1 MNPTGSLLT
10 FSFAKAT
17 AFDEVRHYLP
27 PALLALSAKGPAIF
41 GLPPATVALAGLAHL
56 AAGTGRLT
64 LVNDGSHSI
73 APCFN
78 LVLLSDQ
85 LPVGDWLSCIGS
97 GWLEAASKLRA
108 SVTAPDARRVLR
120 NCIHEVAT
128 REARVPTGDPQI
140 SDYMK
145 NLPRHMIDLLRVE
158 FTCSSVD
165 PAAIGRALLRSRDQ
179 CVTLLNGAYDPMM
192 ECARLTPANQRKLCA
207 TLLLS
212 WQGRAL
218 ELDPCG
224 SGVDASVCC
233 LWQTQTAVAR
243 RALFASRRIGQ
254 ELPIPLLFHLMPD
267 SPKRFPDV
275 DAIELKA
282 WSRWLSELFSTRI
295 SSPAFQVPLPRDF
308 NRAAEEFFQQVDA
321 DVQRQPSHVQP
332 WLIWTPDLLQRV
344 FAMLSWE
351 NALRTKVDGKPHPAQ
366 PTRSHSHGDP
376 IPPLRGAISL
386 TSWMLQEH
394 HRALM
399 KLMGPTSEQPTLD
412 STDNT
417 DNEGLPEAILRRLSD
432 HGPLS
437 RRDLQRK
444 FHRISAKERDEVLQ
458 MLKSQGRVVE
468 SPDGQLT
475 IPTMSA
481 HDDGR
486 QPVSA
491 DAR

>member
-1 MNPTGSLLT
+1 MNPPGSLPT

-17 AFDEVRHYLP
+17 SFDEVRHYLP
-27 PALLALSAKGPAIF
+27 PALLAISAKGPAIF

-56 AAGTGRLT
+56 AAGTGRLI
-64 LVNDGSHSI
+64 LVNDGSHGL

-78 LVLLSDQ
+78 LVLLSEQ
-85 LPVGDWLSCIGS
+85 LPAGDWLSCIGS

-120 NCIHEVAT
+120 NCIHEVAK
-128 REARVPTGDPQI
+128 REARVSTGDPQI

-158 FTCSSVD
+158 FTCSSAD
-165 PAAIGRALLRSRDQ
+165 PAAIGSALLRSRDQ
-179 CVTLLNGAYDPMM
+179 CVTLLNGAYDPIT
-192 ECARLTPANQRKLCA
+192 EWARLTPGNQRKLCA

-218 ELDPCG
+218 ELDPYG

-243 RALFASRRIGQ
+243 RALFGCRRIGQ

-275 DAIELKA
+275 DAIELKT
-282 WSRWLSELFSTRI
+282 WSRWLSEVFSARI
-295 SSPAFQVPLPRDF
+295 SAPAFQMPLPRDF

-351 NALRTKVDGKPHPAQ
+351 NALRTKVDGKPHPAE

-394 HRALM
+394 HRALI
-399 KLMGPTSEQPTLD
+399 KLMGLTSEQPNLD

-417 DNEGLPEAILRRLSD
+417 DNEGLPESILRRLSD

-444 FHRISAKERDEVLQ
+444 FHRISSEERDQ
-458 MLKSQGRVVE
+458 AIQNLKAQGKVME
-468 SPDGQLT
+468 MPDGSLA
-475 IPTMSA
+475 MVAESA
-481 HDDGR
+481 KYAGCQR
-486 QPVSA
+486 VSTS
-491 DAR
+491 